1 MFLPITTFDR
11 FRWLGNVAFSS
22 EKTSRNRVLSRAEES
37 NVNLCKNKYI
47 DSVNNI
53 HQKINVNSL
62 DYSDNRILGRA
73 EPHSTIVITSSDMY
87 VGSGRVNKYGEFK
100 IYTKDYLEGDLVIE
114 IQLIM
119 GGFYQESIMI
129 NKIGL
134 FLFSAK

>member
-11 FRWLGNVAFSS
+11 FRWLGNVAFPS
-22 EKTSRNRVLSRAEES
+22 EKTSRNRVFSRAGES

-62 DYSDNRILGRA
+62 DYSDNRILGCA

-119 GGFYQESIMI
+119 GGFYQESIMV